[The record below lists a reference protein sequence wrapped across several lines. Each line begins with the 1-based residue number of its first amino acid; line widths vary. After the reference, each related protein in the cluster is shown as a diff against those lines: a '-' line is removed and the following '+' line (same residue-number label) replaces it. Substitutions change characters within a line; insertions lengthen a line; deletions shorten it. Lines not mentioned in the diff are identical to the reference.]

1 MYTCLKA
8 KSATQITIVL
18 KSIQILILVQFFAY
32 LMTAL
37 AILLSEY
44 SIHTADF
51 EEKKVSI
58 SIKGP
63 TVNQFAVCLHLLDW
77 IKDPTFPVH

>member
-37 AILLSEY
+37 DILLSEY

-51 EEKKVSI
+51 EKK
-58 SIKGP
+58 KYR
-63 TVNQFAVCLHLLDW
+63 
-77 IKDPTFPVH
+77 

>member
-1 MYTCLKA
+1 MTVRSLSPVDRNYLIMYTCLKA

-44 SIHTADF
+44 SIHTTDF
-51 EEKKVSI
+51 EKKR
-58 SIKGP
+58 KKY
-63 TVNQFAVCLHLLDW
+63 Q
-77 IKDPTFPVH
+77 